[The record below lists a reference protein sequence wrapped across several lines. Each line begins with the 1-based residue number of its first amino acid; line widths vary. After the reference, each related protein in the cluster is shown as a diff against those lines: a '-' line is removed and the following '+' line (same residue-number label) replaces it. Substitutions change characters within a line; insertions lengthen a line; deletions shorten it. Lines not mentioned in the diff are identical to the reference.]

1 MRKAEVLER
10 GVELITGDRET
21 DYGEAHRNFADI
33 AALWSVTLGTTVEP
47 WQAAACLSQLKLARA
62 IKTPTHEDSWVD
74 MAGYVGLAGELATDI
89 LMAEWERQL
98 LEAPSSYR
106 VGDTIEGKDA
116 YRDAPVGLKVKAEGS
131 FTTYTHIG
139 GGRWMPVDGGLVED
153 ALWDR
158 RTVIEVP

>member
-74 MAGYVGLAGELATDI
+74 MAGYVGLAGELATDEP
-89 LMAEWERQL
+89 LS
-98 LEAPSSYR
+98 PYR
-106 VGDTIEGKDA
+106 VGDIIEGNDA
-116 YRDAPVGLKVKAEGS
+116 YRNAPVGLKAKGEGS
-131 FTTYTHIG
+131 PYTYTHVG
-139 GGRWMPVDGGLVED
+139 GGRWSWDDGG
-153 ALWDR
+153 WDTCNLCNPR
-158 RTVIEVP
+158 IIVAVP